1 MSSASSAIDYT
12 SKDYDG
18 FKSSLLTYAS
28 QVMPQWQSRSEGDFG
43 VAMVELMAYMGD
55 ILSYYGDRMQDEAYL
70 STATQR
76 QSILQIANLLGY
88 IPSNGVAAN
97 GTVTLQSANP
107 GPAVTVPAGTNLTT
121 DYVAAIDG
129 PLVYETQEDVTVPA
143 NGGTAVVNVAHG
155 VTYSMTPLGTSTG
168 LPGQRFRLPQT
179 SVISG
184 TERIFV
190 DVASSSG
197 STASTEEWLHI
208 DFLIDGD
215 PTSKV
220 FSTYVDSSGATWIEF
235 GDGLNGAVPNNGLN
249 VYSTYRVGGGVVGNI
264 ASGLIIGIDN
274 TGLSGAVSVAVDS
287 TSTPLSSA
295 MTGGADPE
303 SNDQIRANAPRVFR
317 TQNRLVTLS
326 DYEDA
331 ALGVPGVLRAS
342 AVAGAFSAVT
352 VYVVGPSGGTPAS
365 TLLNNV
371 QSALNA
377 KALAGVTVTA
387 AAPSFVS
394 INVGSSGSPLVVK
407 VMDNAKQSVVQ
418 AAVSAAVQ
426 QMLSFSAVDFGE
438 RLTLSDF
445 YSAIMSVPGVQW
457 VQIPM
462 FARSDASQ
470 SGTADIACRAW
481 EIPVLGNYYVNMTG
495 GIV

>member
-18 FKSSLLTYAS
+18 FKSSLLSYAS

-55 ILSYYGDRMQDEAYL
+55 ILSYYGDRVQSESYL

-76 QSILQIANLLGY
+76 QSILQIASLLGY
-88 IPSNGVAAN
+88 IPSNGVAAT
-97 GTVTLQSANP
+97 GTVTLQTANP
-107 GPAVTVPAGTNLTT
+107 GPAVVVPAGTNLTT
-121 DYVAAIDG
+121 DYVAAVDG
-129 PLVYETQEDVTVPA
+129 PLTYETQADVTVPA
-143 NGGTAVVNVAHG
+143 NGGTVVANVAHG
-155 VTYSMTPLGTSTG
+155 VTYSMTPLGTSSG

-190 DVASSSG
+190 DVATGG
-197 STASTEEWLHI
+197 STSTEEWQHI

-215 PTSKV
+215 PDSKV
-220 FSTYVDSSGATWIEF
+220 FSTYVDSTGSTWIEF
-235 GDGLNGAVPNNGLN
+235 GDGLNGAFPNMGLN
-249 VYSTYRVGGGVVGNI
+249 IYATYRVGGGVIGNI
-264 ASGLIIGIDN
+264 SSGLIIGIDN
-274 TGLSGAVSVAVDS
+274 ANLSGGVSVATDS
-287 TSTPLSSA
+287 TGVPLSSA

-317 TQNRLVTLS
+317 TQNRLVTIA

-331 ALGVPGVLRAS
+331 ALGVPGVMRAS
-342 AVAGAFSAVT
+342 AVAGTFSAVT
-352 VYVVGPSGGTPAS
+352 VYVVGPSGGAPAS

-371 QSALNA
+371 QSTLST

-387 AAPSFVS
+387 AGPSFVS
-394 INVGSSGSPLVVK
+394 VNVGSSGNPLVVK
-407 VMDNAKQSVVQ
+407 VLDNYKQSVVQ
-418 AAVSAAVQ
+418 AAVSTAVQ
-426 QMLSFSAVDFGE
+426 QMFSFANVDFAE
-438 RLTLSDF
+438 RITLSDL
-445 YSAIMSVPGVQW
+445 YSTIMSVPGVQW

-470 SGTADIACRAW
+470 SGTADILCRAW
-481 EIPVLGNYYVNMTG
+481 EIPVLGNYHVNMTG